1 MPLGEIL
8 AYLAGIVDGDGYF
21 KVSRTYRTSGTV
33 HPYYAT
39 TVGVSQLWPGEAV
52 RTFATVFGGIIMDPR
67 KVSQGRW
74 MARCE
79 VRGSKAESAAR
90 RLLPFLQLKRDQ
102 AILLLEIGRL
112 RTGRAR
118 VRELG
123 AACSQ
128 MEEVRQALRRSHDG
142 IDRIGKLG
150 SPLTSFEG
158 YQRLTTEQLGWTREQ
173 LLSYLAGIIDSDGN
187 LRIEKRRV
195 KRMIGPHYRINIR
208 CGQVLPST
216 AVELLAGTFGGRVGL
231 RKSHRPNHRDLATWS
246 LHDKSAEPA
255 IRALPPYLVV
265 KKTEALYLLELRR
278 LKAQRKQGDDR
289 VGAREPVAG
298 LSEDAKAMLHGGPGG
313 CVRGNSQSRAGFALV
328 DAGMARP
335 GLNARSEEPHLNETN

>member
-1 MPLGEIL
+1 
-8 AYLAGIVDGDGYF
+8 
-21 KVSRTYRTSGTV
+21 
-33 HPYYAT
+33 
-39 TVGVSQLWPGEAV
+39 
-52 RTFATVFGGIIMDPR
+52 MDPR

-150 SPLTSFEG
+150 PPLTSFEG

-208 CGQVLPST
+208 CGQVLPSP

-246 LHDKSAEPA
+246 LHDESAEPA
-255 IRALPPYLVV
+255 IRALLPYLVV

-278 LKAQRKQGDDR
+278 LKAQGKQGR
-289 VGAREPVAG
+289 PSGCTRT
-298 LSEDAKAMLHGGPGG
+298 GGGT
-313 CVRGNSQSRAGFALV
+313 Q
-328 DAGMARP
+328 
-335 GLNARSEEPHLNETN
+335 